1 MSKGSVCDGCLKQ
14 MNTKRAQVSH
24 LRKGGFDLEADDESD
39 EFFCETY
46 PQKKKKKKVEV
57 FCFKFA

>member
-1 MSKGSVCDGCLKQ
+1 MCDGCLKQ
-14 MNTKRAQVSH
+14 MNAKRAQVSH
-24 LRKGGFDLEADDESD
+24 LWKEGFDLEADDESD

-46 PQKKKKKKVEV
+46 PQKKKKVEV